1 MNEWASSRRIGRGVL
16 NLHPP
21 LPGADDGTRRVQ
33 MRRSLSCQLARARQ
47 VLPASCTI
55 QRSWLRRVP
64 VPAGADIT
72 RSLCTDQA
80 LKRVLEDVARRV
92 RSADQTATALPPD
105 TAQPPDMALPSG
117 ATLTSGPKMILRF
130 TCTHEGPTSPP
141 PGTQR
146 THTRTI
152 SKRSYEEG
160 VVLVRCGCCN
170 RPHLI
175 ADNLGWFGDIENIE
189 GILAERGEDV
199 QRIRGART
207 QLAPSSRPARAQHCQ
222 LLSAPSPPL
231 ATSAPSASASAPAPC
246 DRPLLPPCAPPHLP
260 CAPLERAGSARVRV
274 HRPAVASVRR
284 ERPGARRHRGGRRRE
299 VTAGSA
305 Y

>member
-1 MNEWASSRRIGRGVL
+1 
-16 NLHPP
+16 
-21 LPGADDGTRRVQ
+21 
-33 MRRSLSCQLARARQ
+33 MRRSFSCQLARARQ
-47 VLPASCTI
+47 ALPASCTI

-92 RSADQTATALPPD
+92 RSADPTATALPPD
-105 TAQPPDMALPSG
+105 TALPADTALPSG

-207 QLAPSSRPARAQHCQ
+207 QLAPSALPA
-222 LLSAPSPPL
+222 L
-231 ATSAPSASASAPAPC
+231 PAPVSSFST
-246 DRPLLPPCAPPHLP
+246 ASSVSTVSI
-260 CAPLERAGSARVRV
+260 CAPLRAGSARVRV

-284 ERPGARRHRGGRRRE
+284 ERPGARRHRGGCRRE

-305 Y
+305 YKLITLPTDAYGLNCVHRYCVYRVCTRVARDALTYDF

>member
-1 MNEWASSRRIGRGVL
+1 
-16 NLHPP
+16 
-21 LPGADDGTRRVQ
+21 

-47 VLPASCTI
+47 ALPASCTI

-92 RSADQTATALPPD
+92 RSADPTATALPPD
-105 TAQPPDMALPSG
+105 TALPADTALPSG

-207 QLAPSSRPARAQHCQ
+207 QL
-222 LLSAPSPPL
+222 
-231 ATSAPSASASAPAPC
+231 TPSALPALPAPVSSFST
-246 DRPLLPPCAPPHLP
+246 ASTVSAVSI
-260 CAPLERAGSARVRV
+260 CAPLRAGSARVRV
-274 HRPAVASVRR
+274 HRPARW
-284 ERPGARRHRGGRRRE
+284 PPC
-299 VTAGSA
+299 AGSDPGLVDIEA
-305 Y
+305 DAAAR